1 MPHCFPI
8 GAISWL
14 YYGDRINQLPLGII
28 GIAGSRTHSF
38 HILLGYTPSVKKKR
52 CTKRIHFHLGW
63 FFTIPA
69 ATALIIISPLII
81 SGVFGYGAFDE
92 VDVRA
97 TADAREICYR
107 STCICCTKIISICFA
122 SNRPSVIL
130 KVSFATVFV
139 NIILS
144 IILMQFLGHVGLALG
159 TSISIWFGTF
169 YLSYLLL
176 KEGYLI
182 LDSFNCFL
190 PIFIFCMLMGSLLAV
205 LESWLNKT
213 QLLDI
218 HVLGILVIFGI
229 CFYFSIAF
237 LVVFYLL
244 VY

>member
-1 MPHCFPI
+1 MQK
-8 GAISWL
+8 SL
-14 YYGDRINQLPLGII
+14 SNSL
-28 GIAGSRTHSF
+28 
-38 HILLGYTPSVKKKR
+38 
-52 CTKRIHFHLGW
+52 HLGW

-97 TADAREICYR
+97 TADALVAYAIGLPAFVTQKLFQ
-107 STCICCTKIISICFA
+107 SVFFA

-130 KVSFATVFV
+130 KVSFATVFA

-144 IILMQFLGHVGLALG
+144 IILMQFIGHVGLALG

-176 KEGYLI
+176 KEGYLT

-190 PIFIFCMLMGSLLAV
+190 PIFIFCMLMGSLLAL
-205 LESWLNKT
+205 LESWLVKT

-218 HVLGILVIFGI
+218 HVLGILVIFGM
-229 CFYFSIAF
+229 CFYFGIAF
-237 LVVFYLL
+237 FGGFLPAGLL
-244 VY
+244 NGKFAKH